1 MNLLEKS
8 RDMHWRGQVVQRWK
22 DRMNIL
28 KARGMTQ
35 TDFCHKHGIDR
46 VTLSRY
52 LNDIVAPGSWERINE
67 IERAFESEGV

>member
-8 RDMHWRGQVVQRWK
+8 QDMHKRAQAVQRWK
-22 DRMNIL
+22 DRMNVL
-28 KARGMTQ
+28 KARGITQ
-35 TDFCHKHGIDR
+35 TDFCKRNGIDR

-52 LNDIVAPGSWERINE
+52 LNDIVSPGSWERINE